1 MNNLSIYLVF
11 ELTTTGSLVSSRNH
25 VSKTPSEST
34 YPSHGLLNK
43 SQLYNRRTPVVVVV
57 VCIEEM
63 YLTFWLQSKGYTCFK
78 LLKRFKKKSYFSTC
92 KNLLAIGVQMYG
104 WIGTTRQTN

>member
-34 YPSHGLLNK
+34 YSSHGLLNK
-43 SQLYNRRTPVVVVV
+43 SQLYNRRTPVVVV

-78 LLKRFKKKSYFSTC
+78 LLKRFKKEKLFLNLQKLAC
-92 KNLLAIGVQMYG
+92 KRCTDVRMD
-104 WIGTTRQTN
+104 WHHKTD

>member
-92 KNLLAIGVQMYG
+92 KNLLAKGVQMYG